1 MPDPIATA
9 RAEGRTLLSEAE
21 AKELLAAAG
30 VPVTETRVAS
40 SADEAAAI
48 AGELGYPVVLKIV
61 SPDIA
66 HKSDVGGVALGFED
80 ADAVREGYEAM
91 LARVQDAAPGAAIAG
106 ISVQR
111 QAEPGTEVIIGSTTD
126 PQFGPVMMFGL
137 GGVFVEV
144 LKDVAFRI
152 VPLEER
158 DARQMVRDIEGFAIL
173 EGVRGQPPA
182 DTDALERIILQVSQ
196 FIAEHP
202 EVEELDLNPVL
213 AYADGAVAVDARI
226 ILAGPN
232 GGSE

>member
-1 MPDPIATA
+1 MTDPIATA
-9 RAEGRTLLSEAE
+9 RSEGRTLLSEAE
-21 AKELLAAAG
+21 AKELLAEAG
-30 VPVTETRVAS
+30 VPVTETRVATS
-40 SADEAAAI
+40 GEEAAAL
-48 AGELGYPVVLKIV
+48 ADAFGYPVVLKIV

-66 HKSDVGGVALGFED
+66 HKSDVGGVELGVED
-80 ADAVREGYEAM
+80 AGAVREGYEAM
-91 LARVQDAAPGAAIAG
+91 LARVKEVAPAASIAG

-152 VPLEER
+152 VPLAER
-158 DARQMVRDIEGFAIL
+158 DARQMVREIKGFAIL

-182 DTDALERIILQVSQ
+182 DTDAIERIIMQVSE
-196 FIAEHP
+196 FIADHP

-213 AYADGAVAVDARI
+213 AYADGAIAVDARI
-226 ILAGPN
+226 ILAAAD
-232 GGSE
+232 GGSA